1 MTKYC
6 WISIALFFTASINI
20 YSQNPIK
27 DYDIPKISEGMNL
40 ELSGSPRF
48 NLYKE
53 KNETA
58 ESEYSYDLDLSA
70 SFKKWR
76 FSPSLDYTLSATLLG
91 SSYSYP
97 ESNIIEKN
105 EHLSRLLFGFT
116 GASSKYIVP
125 KHLFFG
131 MHSEG
136 FLQAE
141 NHRKPSYIF
150 TFSPYVGTGRITN
163 AFVVNEA
170 ANVEKILLKRGYIT
184 KALDKN
190 TRTLLNNLLDR
201 RNLGEY
207 RSKYRDNAEIQFFG
221 ETEAMLLDKGI
232 TSGPLN
238 AAATME
244 IYQSLTNNK
253 YILYPVF
260 KGYQLQAEFN
270 YSQRISNPYRA
281 FDKAISFSA
290 LYGHPFG
297 LRTSAVFSVAV
308 VFPINEQ
315 DINGFDPQFHS
326 PILLRERQSIRNY
339 SDYITPDIYFVG
351 GLRND
356 YKASLSVN
364 VFHNFSQFAAVRGF
378 LNLEGKKQTDIDP
391 EFSLYGGAELQFYIL
406 SKLSVSAYTDVYSS
420 RNSLYS
426 ISTGGFI
433 TYYIF

>member
-1 MTKYC
+1 MTKHYLFP
-6 WISIALFFTASINI
+6 IALLFAASINI
-20 YSQNPIK
+20 YSQDPIK
-27 DYDIPKISEGMNL
+27 DYDVPKISEGTTL
-40 ELSGSPRF
+40 EISGKPHF
-48 NLYKE
+48 NLQKE
-53 KNETA
+53 KNDTA
-58 ESEYSYDLDLSA
+58 ESEYAYEINLGA
-70 SFKKWR
+70 SFTKWR
-76 FSPSLDYTLSATLLG
+76 FTPSLDYTISATLSG
-91 SSYSYP
+91 TSYSYP
-97 ESNIIEKN
+97 ESQIIDKN
-105 EHLSRLLFGFT
+105 ENSSRLLFGFT
-116 GASSKYIVP
+116 GAGSKYIVP
-125 KHLFFG
+125 KHLYFG

-141 NHRKPSYIF
+141 NHHKPSYIF

-170 ANVEKILLKRGYIT
+170 SNVEKILLKRGYIT
-184 KALDKN
+184 KGLDKD

-221 ETEAMLLDKGI
+221 DAEALLLNKGI
-232 TSGPLN
+232 ISGPLN

-253 YILYPVF
+253 YILYPIF
-260 KGYQLQAEFN
+260 KGYQFQAEFN

-297 LRTSAVFSVAV
+297 LRTSAVFSAAV

-326 PILLRERQSIRNY
+326 PILLRERQSLKKY

-364 VFHNFSQFAAVRGF
+364 VFHNFNQFAAVRGF

-420 RNSLYS
+420 RTTSYS

>member
-6 WISIALFFTASINI
+6 LILIAFLFTASINI
-20 YSQNPIK
+20 YTQNPIK
-27 DYDIPKISEGMNL
+27 DYDVPKISEGMNL

-48 NLYKE
+48 NLQKD
-53 KNETA
+53 KSDTA
-58 ESEYSYDLDLSA
+58 NSEYAYEIDLGASYT
-70 SFKKWR
+70 KWR
-76 FSPSLDYTLSATLLG
+76 FSPSLDYTLSATLSG

-105 EHLSRLLFGFT
+105 EHSSRLLFGYT
-116 GASSKYIVP
+116 GSVSKYIVP
-125 KHLFFG
+125 KHLYFG

-136 FLQAE
+136 FLQAQ

-170 ANVEKILLKRGYIT
+170 LNIEKILLKRGYIN
-184 KALDKN
+184 KVLDKD

-207 RSKYRDNAEIQFFG
+207 RSKYKDNAEIHFFG
-221 ETEAMLLDKGI
+221 ETEAMLLEKGI
-232 TSGPLN
+232 ISKPLN

-290 LYGHPFG
+290 LYGHPMG
-297 LRTSAVFSVAV
+297 LSTSAVFSAAV
-308 VFPINEQ
+308 VFPLNEQ

-326 PILLRERQSIRNY
+326 PILLRERQSIRNF
-339 SDYITPDIYFVG
+339 SGYINPNIYFES

-356 YKASLSVN
+356 YKASFSVN
-364 VFHNFSQFAAVRGF
+364 VFHNFSQFAAIRGF
-378 LNLEGKKQTDIDP
+378 LVLEEKKRTNIDP
-391 EFSLYGGAELQFYIL
+391 EFSLYAGADLQFYIL
-406 SKLSVSAYTDVYSS
+406 NKLSITAYTDIYSS
-420 RNSLYS
+420 RTSSYS

-433 TYYIF
+433 SYYIF

>member
-170 ANVEKILLKRGYIT
+170 SNVEKILLKRGYIT
-184 KALDKN
+184 KGLDKD

-221 ETEAMLLDKGI
+221 DAEALLLNKGI
-232 TSGPLN
+232 ISGPLN

-253 YILYPVF
+253 YILYPIF
-260 KGYQLQAEFN
+260 KGYQFQAEFN

-297 LRTSAVFSVAV
+297 LRTSAVFSAAV

-326 PILLRERQSIRNY
+326 PILLRERQSLKKY

-364 VFHNFSQFAAVRGF
+364 VFHNFNQFAAVRGF

-420 RNSLYS
+420 RTTSYS

>member
-6 WISIALFFTASINI
+6 LILLALLFAAAINI
-20 YSQNPIK
+20 YSQNPIN
-27 DYDIPKISEGMNL
+27 DYDVPKISEGMNL

-48 NLYKE
+48 NLQKD
-53 KNETA
+53 KNDTA
-58 ESEYSYDLDLSA
+58 ESGYSYDLDLSA
-70 SFKKWR
+70 SFTKWR
-76 FSPSLDYTLSATLLG
+76 FSPSLDYTVSATLNG

-97 ESNIIEKN
+97 ESNIIDKN
-105 EHLSRLLFGFT
+105 IHSSRILFGFT
-116 GASSKYIVP
+116 AAGSRYIVP
-125 KHLFFG
+125 EHLYFG

-136 FLQAE
+136 FLQAQ

-170 ANVEKILLKRGYIT
+170 SNVEKILLKRGYIT

-207 RSKYRDNAEIQFFG
+207 RSKYRDNAEIHFFG

-232 TSGPLN
+232 ISGPLN

-253 YILYPVF
+253 YVLYPVF
-260 KGYQLQAEFN
+260 KGYQLQAEFT

-290 LYGHPFG
+290 LYGHPIG
-297 LRTSAVFSVAV
+297 LRTSAVFSAAV

-315 DINGFDPQFHS
+315 DINGFDPEFHS
-326 PILLRERQSIRNY
+326 LVLLRERRSIRNF
-339 SDYITPDIYFVG
+339 SDYIDPGIYYYYS
-351 GLRND
+351 LKYD
-356 YKASLSVN
+356 HKASVNLN
-364 VFHNFSQFAAVRGF
+364 VFHNFSQFAAIRGHF
-378 LNLEGKKQTDIDP
+378 DLIQFKETDRDLSYS
-391 EFSLYGGAELQFYIL
+391 FRAGAELQFYIL
-406 SKLSVSAYTDVYSS
+406 SKLSMSAYANVYSS
-420 RNSLYS
+420 RTSSYS

-433 TYYIF
+433 SYYIF